1 MAAPEKDPAMVGT
14 NNEKAKCS
22 SRELDGQ
29 RSSGDDDLVKQ
40 EKSNL
45 NVTTT
50 TGTAANSTFLFDGR
64 NLVALVNV
72 LHAPPDESVE
82 QGYDGTTVTGVRH
95 YRAYE

>member
-45 NVTTT
+45 NVTTA
-50 TGTAANSTFLFDGR
+50 TGTAANSTSEDVKDSTVDVDDKKTPSDVPPPVSFFQLFR
-64 NLVALVNV
+64 YVVV
-72 LHAPPDESVE
+72 
-82 QGYDGTTVTGVRH
+82 
-95 YRAYE
+95 